1 VASELLEKVIARLDQ
16 LPPDEIERLQKQ
28 YSAKK
33 PIWLPTVGPQFDAYY
48 SPANELLYGG
58 AGGGGKSELGLGLAF
73 TAHKKSLILRRQYV
87 DLGGMTDRAIEIN
100 GSRDGFSGAIPMRL
114 RTKDDR
120 MIIFGAHKDLGDE
133 QSWQG
138 QPFDLKVFDEACQHL
153 EVQIQFHLGWLRS
166 ASPGQRCR
174 ALLASNPPID
184 ASGDWMIKRYRPWLD
199 LTHDKP
205 AKGGELRWFITNPDG
220 EDQEVDGPTPL
231 EFTYKGEKKTYVHK
245 SRTFIPA
252 ALKDNPFLI
261 ASGYQATLDALP
273 EPLRSAVRDGNFMAS
288 RMDPERQVIPSQWVI
303 EAQARWTKDGK
314 RGKRMTALG
323 YDPAGGG
330 ADPSALARR
339 YGHWYDELVLTKG
352 AETADGSLTVAHIF
366 TYRRDGAEIVIDTG
380 GGYAGQTIL
389 RLRDNDTD
397 YTAFN
402 GNSEGP
408 GRDKSGQLRFA
419 NLRAKAWWKFR
430 EALDPDQDGGSPVC
444 LPPDQQLRAE
454 LTAPTYT
461 AQRMGIQ
468 IESKDDIRR
477 RIGRSTNRADAV
489 VMAWDAA
496 EDSIKR
502 RDSLG
507 TGRRSLPTHA
517 KTTRKGALQRRRG
530 Y

>member
-1 VASELLEKVIARLDQ
+1 VAELLDRVISQLEKMPADA
-16 LPPDEIERLQKQ
+16 IERLQKQ
-28 YSAKK
+28 YAAKK
-33 PIWLPTVGPQFDAYY
+33 PVWLPTVGPQYEAYY
-48 SPANELLYGG
+48 SPADVLLYGG
-58 AGGGGKSELGLGLAF
+58 QAAGGKTDLGIGLAF
-73 TAHKKSLILRRQYV
+73 TAHERSLILRRQYT
-87 DLGGMTDRAIEIN
+87 DLSGIIDRAIEIN
-100 GSRDGFSGAIPMRL
+100 GSRDGFSGAIPPKI

-120 MIIFGAHKDLGDE
+120 LIQFGAHKDLGDE

-138 QPFDLKVFDEACQHL
+138 IPFSYKYFDEACQHL
-153 EVQIQFHLGWLRS
+153 EVQIRFHLGWIRT
-166 ASPGQRCR
+166 AVEGQRTR
-174 ALLASNPPID
+174 AVLGSNPPID
-184 ASGDWMIKRYRPWLD
+184 ASGDWMIKMFRPWLD
-199 LTHDKP
+199 MTHEHP
-205 AKGGELRWFITNPDG
+205 AKPGELRWFITTPSG
-220 EDQEVDGPTPL
+220 EDLEVDGPEPR
-231 EFTYKGEKKTYVHK
+231 EYDVKGKKEVYQPK
-245 SRTFIPA
+245 SRTFIPS
-252 ALKDNPFLI
+252 ALGDNPFLVN
-261 ASGYQATLDALP
+261 SGYQATLDALP
-273 EPLRSAVRDGNFMAS
+273 EPLRSAVRDGNFMAA
-288 RMDPERQVIPSQWVI
+288 RMDAERQVIPAQWVI

-352 AETADGSLTVAHIF
+352 SETADGSLTVAHIF

-430 EALDPDQDGGSPVC
+430 EALDPDQDGGSPIC
-444 LPPDQQLRAE
+444 LPSDQQLRAE

-489 VMAWDAA
+489 VMAWSEAD
-496 EDSIKR
+496 DSIKR